1 MRFGLSFEE
10 ESRERG
16 LRKEWYSKPPPH
28 LPHPDL
34 SMRGLAEVEAK
45 THGHMRGEFRAGC
58 HMGGKAKDHGKGK
71 GNSPQYSCLENPM
84 DRGAWWAKVRGVT
97 KSWTRVNA

>member
-10 ESRERG
+10 ESGERG

-28 LPHPDL
+28 LLHPDL

-58 HMGGKAKDHGKGK
+58 HMGGKAKDHG
-71 GNSPQYSCLENPM
+71 
-84 DRGAWWAKVRGVT
+84 
-97 KSWTRVNA
+97 